1 MKMLIA
7 AICYEAF
14 GPQPTARWGT
24 SSFEL
29 AVWQLKPGSSSW
41 HQPVNDV
48 ATVKYTD
55 IMR

>member
-14 GPQPTARWGT
+14 DPQPTARWGT